1 MHCITYRSNILLH
14 SSNFCFSG
22 DELVPVVLPG
32 GSISQSA
39 QETIEWYKEW
49 VNDPQ
54 QTSFVVYRY
63 EFMDRPGAIAE
74 KKALYERI
82 VSGLLR
88 VTKIE
93 KTSIGTFQGRDQEG
107 VGVTSASCCAIIAT
121 LSCLTHIQPSEGSNG
136 VETREIKEIV
146 DNIAGKLAPLIRRS
160 KESNESHRDNDDA
173 NPSADS
179 DNLGVFDVTQFLRGC
194 LVMDDLCAPTPR
206 GGNIFIL
213 ISDYRSEA
221 ILSPL
226 KSGSG
231 NLGMG
236 KNMSACLYVVCIYV
250 LC

>member
-1 MHCITYRSNILLH
+1 MQYQPPHNLEVVSVLYHLDWRDLSKQFLLRFLLFYYI
-14 SSNFCFSG
+14 SPKMTGCSIFCATF
-22 DELVPVVLPG
+22 
-32 GSISQSA
+32 
-39 QETIEWYKEW
+39 
-49 VNDPQ
+49 DPT
-54 QTSFVVYRY
+54 QTSFAVYRY

-82 VSGLLR
+82 VSGLLST
-88 VTKIE
+88 TKIE

-107 VGVTSASCCAIIAT
+107 VGVISTACCAIIAT

-136 VETREIKEIV
+136 IETSEIKEIV

-160 KESNESHRDNDDA
+160 KESNESHRDDDDA
-173 NPSADS
+173 NSSADS

-194 LVMDDLCAPTPR
+194 LVMNDLCAPTPR
-206 GGNIFIL
+206 GGNIL
-213 ISDYRSEA
+213 ISDDRSEA